1 MMKHAKIIG
10 SVALVFLAV
19 GTAGTASARQPSAA
33 PKPPVPF
40 TAIDTNADGRIT
52 RDEVRY
58 MDDLNG
64 AFGGLDANA
73 DQKLTQGE
81 FLKWGRAAK
90 TGSATPDE
98 MTARTYRAK

>member
-1 MMKHAKIIG
+1 MKHGKIIG
-10 SVALVFLAV
+10 SVALALLVV
-19 GTAGTASARQPSAA
+19 GTAEARQPKAT

-40 TAIDTNADGRIT
+40 TSIDTNADGRIT

-73 DQKLTQGE
+73 DQKLTHGE
-81 FLKWGRAAK
+81 FQKWGRAAK
-90 TGSATPDE
+90 SGADSSARQT
-98 MTARTYRAK
+98 